1 MPAHATGPRHSG
13 REPVSS
19 RPSGPGRRRRGRRFG
34 AVALTM
40 TTAVGVGLVSH
51 VALGGAVEPVAKPS
65 DPSSLSVPASADSY
79 VSYGAPTNLRGTS
92 TRLTAG
98 SKPGDEKVIYLRF
111 GVGVPAGATITRAKL
126 VLTRDEHHLAGDVT
140 ARAVSSPD
148 WDENTLSAKDAPTVG
163 DALDTVT
170 TGRDTNEVS
179 LDVTAAVVKSGTYSL
194 AVTAAMPADVA
205 RFRSRE
211 FGSSGP
217 VLQLSLTGKP
227 APAPSGAPAPTG
239 STVPTIGPIT
249 PSPTKSSTAP
259 PATPS
264 SSAPTAPAP
273 TMLPG
278 GGVGRPACGVSAKL
292 VPDCGLW
299 WGVVPRAFSGDQ
311 NSSGLRIDEAA
322 AQRPFDV
329 FHAYHVNDQLF
340 PTADERSIA
349 LEPGR
354 NRLLY
359 LNWKPATD
367 LTWRQV
373 ADGGADA
380 RIDRE
385 AANIKAT
392 YQSKFFM
399 TIWHEPEN
407 DVNATPGS
415 GKTAADF
422 AAMFRHTVQRMR
434 ADGATNVVFVM
445 NYMGYS
451 RWNNAPWF
459 DQLYPGDD
467 VVDWIGWDPY
477 ASGAASGYWSGDFA
491 KMVNRTDGQ
500 AFPGFYTWASSTHP
514 SKPLMLGEWGVTEDT
529 SNPAG
534 KARFFDSVARQISQF
549 PKFKALFYFDTKHD
563 QIGPF
568 GDTSLDSSP
577 TTLAGFRALATSSA
591 FVAPQVVNRP

>member
-1 MPAHATGPRHSG
+1 MPAHAAGPRHSG

-19 RPSGPGRRRRGRRFG
+19 HPGGPGRPRRGRRFG
-34 AVALTM
+34 AVALAV

-51 VALGGAVEPVAKPS
+51 VAMGGAAEPVAQPS
-65 DPSSLSVPASADSY
+65 GPSSLSVQASADTY
-79 VSYGAPTNLRGTS
+79 VSYGAPSNLRGTS

-111 GVGVPAGATITRAKL
+111 GVGVPAGTTISKARL
-126 VLTRDEHHLAGDVT
+126 LLTRDEHHLAGDVT
-140 ARAVSSPD
+140 VRTVSSAD
-148 WDENTLSAKDAPTVG
+148 WDENTLTARNAPKVG
-163 DALDTVT
+163 DALDTMT
-170 TGRDTNEVS
+170 TGRDTTQVN
-179 LDVTAAVVKSGTYSL
+179 LDVTAAIVKSGTYSL

-217 VLQLSLTGKP
+217 VLQLSLTGRP
-227 APAPSGAPAPTG
+227 APGPLPTG
-239 STVPTIGPIT
+239 STAPTIGPIT
-249 PSPTKSSTAP
+249 PSPTKPTAP
-259 PATPS
+259 PTSTPPS
-264 SSAPTAPAP
+264 SSAPAPTAPAP
-273 TMLPG
+273 PTGPG
-278 GGVGRPACGVSAKL
+278 GRPSCGVSAKL
-292 VPDCGLW
+292 VPDCGRW

-311 NSSGLRIDEAA
+311 NSNGLRINEAA
-322 AQRPFDV
+322 AQRQFDV

-373 ADGGADA
+373 ANGGADA

-392 YQSKFFM
+392 YPYKFFM

-434 ADGATNVVFVM
+434 AAGATNVVFVM

-459 DQLYPGDD
+459 NQLYPGDD

-500 AFPGFYTWASSTHP
+500 PFPGFYTWASSTHP

-534 KARFFDSVARQISQF
+534 KAKFFDSVARQISQF
-549 PKFKALFYFDTKHD
+549 PNFKALFYFDTKHD

-568 GDTSLDSSP
+568 GDTSIDSSP
-577 TTLAGFRALATSSA
+577 TTLAAFQALSHNSA
-591 FVAPQVVNRP
+591 FMAPQVVNRP